1 MMVLFS
7 MATMRGPF
15 TGTVM
20 TFWPRAEVYT
30 RTPWQDVTATSF
42 IGKAGAKPLAFL
54 KTRSRLF
61 PKAVPM
67 TEARP
72 PVLQARRERAI
83 GQCRAWKIEFYTR
96 TNIHGTWTM
105 FISITSN
112 MA

>member
-20 TFWPRAEVYT
+20 TVWPRAEVYT

-54 KTRSRLF
+54 NPLPTLPESSANDRG
-61 PKAVPM
+61 KA
-67 TEARP
+67 AG
-72 PVLQARRERAI
+72 AA
-83 GQCRAWKIEFYTR
+83 
-96 TNIHGTWTM
+96 GT
-105 FISITSN
+105 
-112 MA
+112 A